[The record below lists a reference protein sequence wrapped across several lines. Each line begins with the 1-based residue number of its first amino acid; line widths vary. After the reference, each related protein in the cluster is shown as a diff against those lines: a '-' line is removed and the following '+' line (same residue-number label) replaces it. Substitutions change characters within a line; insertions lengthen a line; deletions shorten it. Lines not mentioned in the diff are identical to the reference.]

1 MNNLNNYN
9 IKLLPTNFLKIIFIF
24 NIRVFM
30 INNVLWWPQN
40 KNTQNVENIV
50 RSHVTIL

>member
-1 MNNLNNYN
+1 
-9 IKLLPTNFLKIIFIF
+9 
-24 NIRVFM
+24 M

-50 RSHVTIL
+50 RSHVTVLQFFKFISL